1 MYNIKQYSYIKHIDV
16 QHYYIQNII
25 NDNEL
30 IIEWVTL
37 NNMLTDRLIKT
48 LIKNIFRIYRQY
60 FEIVWLNRIEK
71 I

>member
-30 IIEWVTL
+30 IIE
-37 NNMLTDRLIKT
+37 
-48 LIKNIFRIYRQY
+48 
-60 FEIVWLNRIEK
+60 
-71 I
+71 